1 MGLLSLNGSPLC
13 LVKAGGGGGTLASTT
28 VKITAILTIDDSIDI
43 LGISSE
49 GKTLRLYLDAGTPT
63 AEIEIMQG
71 SPLVLGCS
79 SRADISGTNG
89 GLYFNPN
96 YSATGAEIYL
106 YAIIFAD
113 ENSNPTTSGTL
124 RITI

>member
-13 LVKAGGGGGTLASTT
+13 LVKAGGGGTASTT
-28 VKITAILTIDDSIDI
+28 VKITAILLNGDDVSI

-49 GKTLRLYLDAGTPT
+49 GKTLSLYLDAGTPT

-79 SRADISGTNG
+79 SIADISGTNSVN
-89 GLYFNPN
+89 YFNPS
-96 YSATGAEIYL
+96 YAAAGADIYL
-106 YAIIFAD
+106 YAVVFAD
-113 ENSNPTTSGTL
+113 ENFNPVTSGTL
-124 RITI
+124 RIEM